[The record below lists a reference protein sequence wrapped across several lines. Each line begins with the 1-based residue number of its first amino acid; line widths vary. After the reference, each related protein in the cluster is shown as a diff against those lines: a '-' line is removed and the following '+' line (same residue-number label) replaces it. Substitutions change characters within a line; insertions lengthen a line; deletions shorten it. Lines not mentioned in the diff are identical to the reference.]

1 MTHSGAILLDVIE
14 VASMVAI
21 FASGILIQP
30 YEGDGRGERH
40 PGRKRRLSFYTGIF
54 STAFCIC
61 KLMEPAA
68 DNWQPIWAI
77 FAFISLGKTLWSVDG
92 RRLRRYMRKRRPVQV
107 TA

>member
-1 MTHSGAILLDVIE
+1 MAYSGAILLDVIE

-21 FASGILIQP
+21 FASGILIRP
-30 YEGDGRGERH
+30 YEGDGRGARH

-54 STAFCIC
+54 LTAFCIC
-61 KLMEPAA
+61 KLTQPG

-92 RRLRRYMRKRRPVQV
+92 RRLHRHMRNRHPSRVR
-107 TA
+107 A